1 MEQRYATGTVPLV
14 CLLLVGGGI
23 GLTNNVAK
31 IGLAHGVP
39 LLALLFW
46 AVAGGAVLLT
56 VIAVIAK
63 TPPAFDRRTLIYG
76 LVSGLLLM
84 ALPTGIT
91 YLAARHV
98 GSGFVSLS
106 LAFVP
111 LITYVFAVLLKIEAN
126 RWVRLAGVIAGL
138 AGALVLAFGKTRM
151 PDAEP
156 IWIAATLAIP
166 VIIATGNIYRTLRW
180 PPGAASL
187 SLAPLMLAGAALWLL
202 PLAASQAGAVIA
214 SGAGLVLA
222 CAQAVIF
229 TMTYSLYF
237 VLQRIAGAVYLSQIG
252 SVGAVTGAGIAVIV
266 FGEAMPPG
274 FAIAAGLIVV
284 GLALFNIRHKAA

>member
-222 CAQAVIF
+222 GAQAAIF

>member
-1 MEQRYATGTVPLV
+1 MEHRHATGLVPLA

-23 GLTNNVAK
+23 GLTNNIAK
-31 IGLAHGVP
+31 VGIAHDVP

-46 AVAGGAVLLT
+46 GVVGAAVLLT
-56 VIAVIAK
+56 ALAILAG

-76 LVSGLLLM
+76 LISGLLLM

-98 GSGFVSLS
+98 GAGFISLS

-111 LITYVFAVLLKIEAN
+111 LITYVFAIALKIEAN
-126 RWVRLAGVIAGL
+126 RWVRVAGVIAGL
-138 AGALVLAFGKTRM
+138 GGALLLAFGKTRM

-156 IWIAATLAIP
+156 TWIAATLAIP

-180 PPGAASL
+180 PTGATAL
-187 SLAPLMLAGAALWLL
+187 ALAPLMLAGAALWLL
-202 PLAASQAGAVIA
+202 PLALSEAGAVLA
-214 SGAGLVLA
+214 SGAGLALA
-222 CAQAVIF
+222 AAQAAIF
-229 TMTYSLYF
+229 TLTYSLYF
-237 VLQRIAGAVYLSQIG
+237 VLQRISGAVYLSQIG
-252 SVGAVTGAGIAVIV
+252 SVGAVTGAGIAVLA

-274 FAIAAGLIVV
+274 FAMAAALIVV
-284 GLALFNIRHKAA
+284 GLALFNIRRKPA

>member
-1 MEQRYATGTVPLV
+1 MDGTYKTGLLPLI
-14 CLLLVGGGI
+14 CLLLVGGSI
-23 GLTNNVAK
+23 GVTNNIAK
-31 IGLAHGVP
+31 LGIAHGVP
-39 LLALLFW
+39 LLGLLFW
-46 AVAGGAVLLT
+46 SVVGAAILLSVLSVVARR
-56 VIAVIAK
+56 
-63 TPPAFDRRTLIYG
+63 PPAFDRRSLIYG

-98 GSGFVSLS
+98 GAGFISLS

-111 LITYVFAVLLKIEAN
+111 LITYVFALVLRIEGN
-126 RWVRLAGVIAGL
+126 RWVRLVGVAAGL
-138 AGALVLAFGKTRM
+138 AGATLLALGKTRM

-156 IWIAATLAIP
+156 LWIAATLLIP
-166 VIIATGNIYRTLRW
+166 IVIASGNIYRTLRW

-202 PLAASQAGAVIA
+202 PFAASQIGETVA
-214 SGAGLVLA
+214 SGAGLALIA
-222 CAQAVIF
+222 IQALIF
-229 TMTYSLYF
+229 TLTYSLYF

-252 SVGAVTGAGIAVIV
+252 SVGAVTGAGVAVIA

-274 FAIAAGLIVV
+274 FAIAVALIVL
-284 GLALFNIRHKAA
+284 GIALFNWRR